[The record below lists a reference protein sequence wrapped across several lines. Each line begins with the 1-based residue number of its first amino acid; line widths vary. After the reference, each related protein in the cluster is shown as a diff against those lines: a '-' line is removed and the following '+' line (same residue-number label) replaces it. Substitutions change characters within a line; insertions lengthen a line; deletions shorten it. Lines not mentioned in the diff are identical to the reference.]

1 MTKALHPPPAAAGT
15 ALALQVILDNMS
27 QGLLVLDS
35 GLRVATYNPVFRALF
50 DLPDD
55 LLRARPPLAAIIRHQ
70 ARRGD
75 YGPGD
80 IEEQIA
86 RRVGLFEK
94 RIPFR
99 REIERPG
106 GEALELRCN
115 TTPDGGLVLTF
126 TDVSERRLREKQTAA
141 DAAALKAILDNMAQ
155 GLMLLDRD
163 LRIVAHNA
171 MLLRIM
177 DLPRALLETKPLLAD
192 VIRLTVSRGDY
203 GAIDVE
209 RRVAERLALYAS
221 AVPFRQE
228 IERPGGRIVELRANA
243 APGGG
248 VVATF
253 TDVTE
258 LRLAEQH
265 AIAAK
270 DAAEAASRAKSD
282 FLANMSH
289 ELRTPL
295 NAIIGYSEAI
305 TARIFGPIA
314 ARYAEYAGDIHA
326 SGQHLLHIIGD
337 LLDLAKI
344 EAGRM
349 ELAEERLDL
358 RALAENTLHMMRE
371 RAQQAGLALTLECSA
386 RDAAL
391 LGDTRAIR
399 QILLNLV
406 SNAIKFT
413 AGGGTVAAAIADAPA
428 GGLAL
433 VVADNGIG
441 MAAHEIPKALEPFGQ
456 ISGPMSRRHQGT
468 GLGLP
473 LVKSFADLHQA
484 KMAIES
490 APGAGTRVSI
500 VFPPERRP
508 AAPQRKGVA

>member
-1 MTKALHPPPAAAGT
+1 MTKAHRPQPAAGSAQ
-15 ALALQVILDNMS
+15 ALQVIIDNMS
-27 QGLLVLDS
+27 QGLLVLDA
-35 GLRVATYNPVFRALF
+35 GLRVVAYNPVFRALF

-55 LLRARPPLAAIIRHQ
+55 LLRAGPPLAEILRHQ
-70 ARRGD
+70 ALRGD
-75 YGPGD
+75 YGPGGVD
-80 IEEQIA
+80 EHVA
-86 RRVGLFEK
+86 RRVGLFAQ
-94 RIPFR
+94 RVAFR
-99 REIERPG
+99 REIERPDRQ
-106 GEALELRCN
+106 ALELRCS
-115 TTPDGGLVLTF
+115 TTPGGGLVLTF
-126 TDVSERRLREKQTAA
+126 TDVSERRLREKETAA
-141 DAAALKAILDNMAQ
+141 TAAALKAILDNMAQ

-177 DLPRALLETKPLLAD
+177 DLPEALVEAKPLLAD
-192 VIRLTVSRGDY
+192 VVRFTIARGDY

-209 RRVAERLALYAS
+209 RRVADRLALYRS

-258 LRLAEQH
+258 LRRAEQR
-265 AIAAK
+265 ALAAR

-305 TARIFGPIA
+305 VARLFGPIG
-314 ARYAEYAGDIHA
+314 ARYAEYAGDINA
-326 SGQHLLHIIGD
+326 SGQHLLQIIGD

-349 ELAEERLDL
+349 EIAEERLDL
-358 RALAENTLHMMRE
+358 RALAEASLHMMRE
-371 RAQQAGLALTLECSA
+371 RAEHAGLAMTIACSA

-391 LGDTRAIR
+391 VGDGRAIR
-399 QILLNLV
+399 QMLLNLL

-413 AGGGTVAAAIADAPA
+413 ASGGTVTASIADAPE

-433 VVADNGIG
+433 VVADTGIG
-441 MAAHEIPKALEPFGQ
+441 MTVHEIPKALEPFGQ

-473 LVKSFADLHQA
+473 LVRSFAELHQA
-484 KMAIES
+484 AMAIES
-490 APGAGTRVSI
+490 RPGLGTRVSI
-500 VFPPERRP
+500 TFPPARRP
-508 AAPQRKGVA
+508 PPPRERALA

>member
-1 MTKALHPPPAAAGT
+1 MTQAHRPTPAAGSAQ
-15 ALALQVILDNMS
+15 ALQVIIDNMS
-27 QGLLVLDS
+27 QGLLVLDA
-35 GLRVATYNPVFRALF
+35 GLRVVAYNPVFRALF
-50 DLPDD
+50 DLPED
-55 LLRARPPLAAIIRHQ
+55 LLRAGPPLAAIIRHQ
-70 ARRGD
+70 GLRGD

-80 IEEQIA
+80 IEEHIA
-86 RRVGLFEK
+86 RRVGLFAQ
-94 RIPFR
+94 RVPFR
-99 REIERPG
+99 REIERPDRQ
-106 GEALELRCN
+106 AVELRCS

-126 TDVSERRLREKQTAA
+126 TDVSERRLREKETAA
-141 DAAALKAILDNMAQ
+141 TAAALKAILDNMAQ

-163 LRIVAHNA
+163 LRVVAHNA

-177 DLPRALLETKPLLAD
+177 DLPEALVEAKPLLVDIVRFTIA
-192 VIRLTVSRGDY
+192 RGDY

-209 RRVAERLALYAS
+209 RRVAERLALYRS

-228 IERPGGRIVELRANA
+228 IERPDGRIVELSANA

-258 LRLAEQH
+258 LRRAEQR

-305 TARIFGPIA
+305 VARLFGPIG

-326 SGQHLLHIIGD
+326 SGQHLLQIIGD

-349 ELAEERLDL
+349 EIAEERLDL
-358 RALAENTLHMMRE
+358 RALAEDSLRMMRE
-371 RAQQAGLALTLECSA
+371 RAERAGLAMTIACSA

-391 LGDTRAIR
+391 VGDGRAIR
-399 QILLNLV
+399 QMLLNLL

-413 AGGGTVAAAIADAPA
+413 ASGGTVTASIADAPE

-433 VVADNGIG
+433 VVADTGIG
-441 MAAHEIPKALEPFGQ
+441 MAVHEIPKALEPFGQ

-473 LVKSFADLHQA
+473 LVRSFAELHQA
-484 KMAIES
+484 AMAIES
-490 APGAGTRVSI
+490 RPGLGTRVSI
-500 VFPPERRP
+500 TFPPARRP
-508 AAPQRKGVA
+508 PPPQQRARG

>member
-1 MTKALHPPPAAAGT
+1 
-15 ALALQVILDNMS
+15 
-27 QGLLVLDS
+27 
-35 GLRVATYNPVFRALF
+35 
-50 DLPDD
+50 
-55 LLRARPPLAAIIRHQ
+55 
-70 ARRGD
+70 
-75 YGPGD
+75 
-80 IEEQIA
+80 
-86 RRVGLFEK
+86 
-94 RIPFR
+94 
-99 REIERPG
+99 
-106 GEALELRCN
+106 
-115 TTPDGGLVLTF
+115 
-126 TDVSERRLREKQTAA
+126 
-141 DAAALKAILDNMAQ
+141 MAQ

-177 DLPRALLETKPLLAD
+177 DLPEALVEAKPLLAD
-192 VIRLTVSRGDY
+192 VVRFTIARGDY

-209 RRVAERLALYAS
+209 RRVADRLALYRS

-258 LRLAEQH
+258 LRRAEQR
-265 AIAAK
+265 ALAAR

-305 TARIFGPIA
+305 VARLFGPIG
-314 ARYAEYAGDIHA
+314 ARYAEYAGDINA
-326 SGQHLLHIIGD
+326 SGQHLLQIIGD

-349 ELAEERLDL
+349 EIAEERLDL
-358 RALAENTLHMMRE
+358 RALAEDSLHMMRE
-371 RAQQAGLALTLECSA
+371 RAEHAGLAMTIACSA

-391 LGDTRAIR
+391 VGDGRAIR
-399 QILLNLV
+399 QMLLNLL

-413 AGGGTVAAAIADAPA
+413 ASGGTVTASIADAPE

-433 VVADNGIG
+433 VVADTGIG
-441 MAAHEIPKALEPFGQ
+441 MAVHEIPKALEPFGQ

-473 LVKSFADLHQA
+473 LVRSFAELHQA
-484 KMAIES
+484 AMAIES
-490 APGAGTRVSI
+490 RPGLGTRVSI
-500 VFPPERRP
+500 TFPPARRP
-508 AAPQRKGVA
+508 PPPRERALA

>member
-1 MTKALHPPPAAAGT
+1 MSKTPRPPLAAAGS
-15 ALALQVILDNMS
+15 AQALQVIIDNMS
-27 QGLLVLDS
+27 QGLLVLDA
-35 GLRVATYNPVFRALF
+35 GLRVVAYNPAFPALF
-50 DLPDD
+50 YLPDD
-55 LLRARPPLAAIIRHQ
+55 LLRAGLPLAEIIRHQ
-70 ARRGD
+70 AKRGD

-80 IEEQIA
+80 IEEHIA
-86 RRVGLFEK
+86 RRVGLFEQ
-94 RIPFR
+94 RVAFR
-99 REIERPG
+99 REIERPDRQ
-106 GEALELRCN
+106 ALELRCS

-126 TDVSERRLREKQTAA
+126 TDVSERRTREKETAA
-141 DAAALKAILDNMAQ
+141 TAAALRAILDNMAQ

-177 DLPRALLETKPLLAD
+177 DLPEALVAAKPLLAD
-192 VIRLTVSRGDY
+192 VVRLTIARGDY

-209 RRVAERLALYAS
+209 RRVAERIALYRS

-258 LRLAEQH
+258 LRVAEQH

-270 DAAEAASRAKSD
+270 NAAEAASRAKSD

-305 TARIFGPIA
+305 TARLFGPIA
-314 ARYAEYAGDIHA
+314 ARYAEYAGDINT
-326 SGQHLLHIIGD
+326 SGQHLLQIIGD

-349 ELAEERLDL
+349 EIFEERLDL
-358 RALAENTLHMMRE
+358 RTVAEDALHMMRE
-371 RAQQAGLALTLECSA
+371 RAQRAGLALTLEC
-386 RDAAL
+386 R
-391 LGDTRAIR
+391 GDFTLVGDRRAIR

-413 AGGGTVAAAIADAPA
+413 DAGGAVSATIADAPA

-433 VVADNGIG
+433 VVADTGIG

-473 LVKSFADLHQA
+473 LVRSFAELHEA
-484 KMAIES
+484 TMAIES
-490 APGAGTRVSI
+490 APGTGTRVSI
-500 VFPPERRP
+500 VFPPSRRP
-508 AAPQRKGVA
+508 AATQRKGVA